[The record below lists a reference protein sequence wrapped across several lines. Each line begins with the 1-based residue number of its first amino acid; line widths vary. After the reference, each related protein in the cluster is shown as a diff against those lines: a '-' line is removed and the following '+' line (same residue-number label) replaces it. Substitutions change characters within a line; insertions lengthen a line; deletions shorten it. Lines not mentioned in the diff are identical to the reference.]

1 MIQFETSADSAFSP
15 ITERE
20 ILSSDQINSV
30 LSQLTSTIELSTLG
44 SLYFTQLAAFL
55 PVESLD
61 LSEFGDAMRFGLR
74 PRENLETISLP
85 VSTIKFGESKSTA
98 YIRYQFSEMIAPA
111 QRRILANLHHIFIRP
126 LGHALEFRRLKLMAT
141 KDPLTNLGNRN
152 GFNEAAQRL
161 INRHIRT
168 NQIFGLLVVDL
179 DNFKQVNDCYG
190 HQQGDRV
197 LQETAHI
204 LIDSIRGHEE
214 AFRFG
219 GDEFCCLLD
228 VSCSQ
233 ELNTVAQRIQR
244 AMHSHPLLTSHG
256 VTSSIGGSLFKAGD
270 SLEMLFE
277 RADRALYE
285 AKDGGKDTY
294 QAA

>member
-1 MIQFETSADSAFSP
+1 MIQFETTADTAFSP

-20 ILSSDQINSV
+20 VLSSDQINSV

-44 SLYFTQLAAFL
+44 SLYFTQLATFL

-61 LSEFGDAMRFGLR
+61 LSDFGETLRYGLR
-74 PRENLETISLP
+74 PRDNIETISLP
-85 VSTIKFGESKSTA
+85 VSSIKFGENQTSA
-98 YIRYQFSEMIAPA
+98 YIRYQFGEMLAPT

-126 LGHALEFRRLKLMAT
+126 LSHALEFRRLKLMAT

-152 GFNEAAQRL
+152 GFNDAAQRL
-161 INRHIRT
+161 INRHVRSD
-168 NQIFGLLVVDL
+168 QLFGLLVVDL

-204 LIDSIRGHEE
+204 LLDCIRGHEE

-228 VSCSQ
+228 VDNAQ

-244 AMHSHPLLTSHG
+244 AMHRHPLLTSHG
-256 VTSSIGGSLFKAGD
+256 VTSSIGGSLFRAGD
-270 SLEMLFE
+270 SLEMIFE
-277 RADRALYE
+277 RADKALYE

>member
-1 MIQFETSADSAFSP
+1 MIQFETTADTSFSP
-15 ITERE
+15 VTERE
-20 ILSSDQINSV
+20 VLSSDQINSV

-44 SLYFTQLAAFL
+44 SLFFTQLAVFL

-61 LSEFGDAMRFGLR
+61 LSEFGDSLRFGLR
-74 PRENLETISLP
+74 PRDNVETISLP

-98 YIRYQFSEMIAPA
+98 YIRYQFSESLTPT
-111 QRRILANLHHIFIRP
+111 QRRILANLHHIFTRP

-141 KDPLTNLGNRN
+141 KDSLTNLGNRN
-152 GFNEAAQRL
+152 GFNDAAQRL
-161 INRHIRT
+161 INRHVRCDK
-168 NQIFGLLVVDL
+168 IFGLLVVDL
-179 DNFKQVNDCYG
+179 DNFKQVNDRYG

-197 LQETAHI
+197 LQETAQI
-204 LIDSIRGHEE
+204 LLDSIRGHEE

-228 VSCSQ
+228 VESTQ

-256 VTSSIGGSLFKAGD
+256 VTSSIGGSLFRSGD
-270 SLEMLFE
+270 SLELLFE
-277 RADRALYE
+277 RADKALYE